1 MRIQV
6 PYPVEDTPL
15 PISLAVPANRRQAG
29 RALPA
34 CACLFRVAPVRPG
47 LLLCPPGCIICQ
59 CTLVRLSQRLSSI
72 RSIPALAESRRRQRS
87 SKRSPAKPKRPA
99 SAPGPWSLRPIS
111 LPPEGAPRGRS
122 RGHRRLQVRARQARA
137 RALRACASRSARCAH
152 VRSLASDAQ
161 HQTRSRR
168 RGRKPVEGP
177 EVALRCGC
185 IEIQSHCG

>member
-47 LLLCPPGCIICQ
+47 LSLRPPGCINCQ

-72 RSIPALAESRRRQRS
+72 RSVPALAESRRRQRS

-137 RALRACASRSARCAH
+137 HGVHAQAGLRAARMRLRRA
-152 VRSLASDAQ
+152 ADAV
-161 HQTRSRR
+161 RR
-168 RGRKPVEGP
+168 RGREPVEGP
-177 EVALRCGC
+177 ELALRCGC